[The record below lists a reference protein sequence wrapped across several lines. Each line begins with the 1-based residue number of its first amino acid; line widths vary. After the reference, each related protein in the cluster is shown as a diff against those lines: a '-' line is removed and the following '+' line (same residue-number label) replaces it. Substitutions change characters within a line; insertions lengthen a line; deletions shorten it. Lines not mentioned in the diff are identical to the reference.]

1 MTFVSVAQATRRL
14 GIDAKT
20 LRRWLADAQLALQS
34 HPHDGRKKG
43 VSAEELHLLAHR
55 HQRSLTPLTQ
65 EPPAPGADELPAL
78 GAVLLALPGRAAAVQ
93 VGDQAPDFKLPA
105 TTGGEIR
112 LSDFR
117 GKQMVLIEFY
127 HADFGPT

>member
-43 VSAEELHLLAHR
+43 VSAEDLHLLA
-55 HQRSLTPLTQ
+55 Q
-65 EPPAPGADELPAL
+65 PASAQPGSSPPGAACSRCRRTASVGSRVADPA
-78 GAVLLALPGRAAAVQ
+78 RAA
-93 VGDQAPDFKLPA
+93 
-105 TTGGEIR
+105 
-112 LSDFR
+112 
-117 GKQMVLIEFY
+117 
-127 HADFGPT
+127 